1 MVPISIL
8 GITRY
13 VGNLVSVTILGLSA
27 DKLGNQAI
35 FDTLTLATTLI
46 SQPDHSLSA
55 SDRSTPLYICF
66 DQPTPGLISY
76 DIQNQQL
83 NRLFDLHKN

>member
-1 MVPISIL
+1 MSQPNLYKTKAYRQVCIARPFLTLPECQWYLSLL

-13 VGNLVSVTILGLSA
+13 VGNLVSVTILGLS
-27 DKLGNQAI
+27 
-35 FDTLTLATTLI
+35 
-46 SQPDHSLSA
+46 
-55 SDRSTPLYICF
+55 TPLYICF
-66 DQPTPGLISY
+66 DQPTPGLISC

>member
-35 FDTLTLATTLI
+35 FDTLTLATPI

-66 DQPTPGLISY
+66 DQPTPGVISC

-83 NRLFDLHKN
+83 NRIFDLHKN